1 MNHPV
6 LLGIAG
12 SLFFAVTFILNRSM
26 DLEGGSWLWSASLR
40 FWFMAPLLWGLLRR
54 PEKKAVHDHIFQKPG
69 QWLLWSTVGFGLFY
83 APLTY
88 AAAYGESW
96 LIAGLWQV
104 TIVLGAV
111 LAVFWGEP
119 FPRKGIMVSLM
130 VLGGVYL
137 LQSEIGQGQETSLP
151 LGALAA
157 ILLAAAAYPLGNRM
171 MMRVCGATLSALQRI
186 YGMTLCSL
194 PGWALLSGTAVYF
207 DGWFG
212 ISQAVQSFIV
222 ALSSGV
228 IATWLFFRA
237 TDLVRQQPHALA
249 VVEATQAGEVVFAL
263 FGGCLILGDAWP
275 SLLGLAGLVII
286 VAGILFN
293 SLGSAK

>member
-12 SLFFAVTFILNRSM
+12 SFFFAVTFILNRSM
-26 DLEGGSWLWSASLR
+26 DLEGGSWLWSSSLR
-40 FWFMAPLLWGLLRR
+40 FWFMAPLLWCLLRR
-54 PEKKAVHDHIFQKPG
+54 NEKEAIHASIRQQPR

-88 AAAYGESW
+88 AAAYGASW

-111 LAVFWGEP
+111 LATFWGEP
-119 FPRKGIMVSLM
+119 FPRKSIIVSLM

-137 LQSEIGQGQETSLP
+137 LQSEIGQGDSISLS
-151 LGALAA
+151 LGALGA

-171 MMRVCGATLSALQRI
+171 MMRICGMRFRALQRI

-194 PGWALLSGTAVYF
+194 PSWLVVSGAAVYF
-207 DGWFG
+207 DGWFTA
-212 ISQAVQSFIV
+212 SQAVQSFIV

-228 IATWLFFRA
+228 IATWLFFKA
-237 TDLVRQQPHALA
+237 TDLVRQQPHSLA

-263 FGGCLILGDAWP
+263 LGGCLLLGDAWP
-275 SLLGLAGLVII
+275 SLLGLVGLVVI
-286 VAGILFN
+286 VVGILFN